1 MYVLEFRTANRH
13 HTWLRCAICETK
25 APLERVR
32 RGQMDMM
39 RWRILRLPGTVQAAC
54 AKWRSVPLMRY
65 GQKSAYKR
73 YNADVFTGVN
83 RRTAAVFQF
92 HSAALRRLNK
102 VGCQRY
108 EGDYTRLK
116 QKHAERR
123 ARRMAG

>member
-1 MYVLEFRTANRH
+1 MVRMFKVYEKNGRYYFEYGMTK
-13 HTWLRCAICETK
+13 IETTELIDADLVVYDK
-25 APLERVR
+25 DFGYIV
-32 RGQMDMM
+32 D
-39 RWRILRLPGTVQAAC
+39 
-54 AKWRSVPLMRY
+54 
-65 GQKSAYKR
+65 YKR
-73 YNADVFTGVN
+73 YDADVFTGVN

>member
-1 MYVLEFRTANRH
+1 MKRINITCPVCGSRAY
-13 HTWLRCAICETK
+13 LRPASVVYGDK
-25 APLERVR
+25 AP
-32 RGQMDMM
+32 D
-39 RWRILRLPGTVQAAC
+39 PD
-54 AKWRSVPLMRY
+54 AKYYVCGR
-65 GQKSAYKR
+65 YKR
-73 YNADVFTGVN
+73 YDADVFTGVN
-83 RRTAAVFQF
+83 CRTAAVFQF

>member
-13 HTWLRCAICETK
+13 HTWLRRAICETK

-65 GQKSAYKR
+65 GQKSA
-73 YNADVFTGVN
+73 
-83 RRTAAVFQF
+83 
-92 HSAALRRLNK
+92 
-102 VGCQRY
+102 
-108 EGDYTRLK
+108 
-116 QKHAERR
+116 
-123 ARRMAG
+123 

>member
-1 MYVLEFRTANRH
+1 MPDYAPYLEG
-13 HTWLRCAICETK
+13 
-25 APLERVR
+25 V
-32 RGQMDMM
+32 
-39 RWRILRLPGTVQAAC
+39 IL
-54 AKWRSVPLMRY
+54 
-65 GQKSAYKR
+65 YKR

-83 RRTAAVFQF
+83 CRTAAVFQF